1 MLFPWSTRAHRRRPR
16 LFALLEFRDERR
28 FLAGWLENV
37 APQVDGILAL
47 DDGSTDGSAS
57 LLEAS
62 PNLLELVRSSRAEGA
77 GLDKSANR
85 IALHAAAARHGAD
98 WLIAVDADERL
109 ERRFRARAHRE
120 IVRLE
125 AAGLR
130 AASVRICELWDRA
143 DRVRVDGRWG
153 AKRHARLFAHRE
165 DAELDLR
172 PMHAH
177 WAPLDSRSGG
187 GFAEADLIVYHL
199 QMVRREDREARRRRW
214 EERDPHGE
222 HQAIGYA
229 HLTDE
234 TGLQLAPLP
243 RGRGYLPRGPLP

>member
-1 MLFPWSTRAHRRRPR
+1 MRFPWPIRPRRRRPR

-28 FLAGWLENV
+28 FLTGWLANV

-47 DDGSTDGSAS
+47 DDGSSDGSGR
-57 LLEAS
+57 LLEGS
-62 PNLLELVRSSRAEGA
+62 SKLLELIRASRAEGP

-85 IALHAAAARHGAD
+85 LRLHAAAARHGAD

-109 ERRFRARAHRE
+109 ERRFRARAERE
-120 IVRLE
+120 ILRLE

-143 DRVRVDGRWG
+143 DRFRVDGRWG
-153 AKRHARLFAHRE
+153 EKRHARLFAYRE

-177 WAPLDSRSGG
+177 WAPLNSRSGG

-199 QMVRREDREARRRRW
+199 RMVRREEREARRRRW
-214 EERDPHGE
+214 EERDPRGE
-222 HQAIGYA
+222 HQTIGYA

-234 TGLQLAPLP
+234 TGLRLAPLP
-243 RGRGYLPRGPLP
+243 RGREYLPREPLP